1 MYKVYVMSYIME
13 TYEWDNTWI
22 ERTEKTSA
30 KRVLYI
36 GDSISCG
43 TRTQANKLAK
53 GEILFDGFGTSKSLD
68 NPFYFVSL
76 SAFTKQLPYR
86 NAIVFNNGLHGWHLS
101 EENYKKLYTDFL
113 EKLIKAFPNIPIYI
127 VLTTFV
133 INKDFHNDRVQQRN
147 KIAKEIAAKYRLKV
161 IDLYSVAEEN
171 KNLLSADEVHF
182 LDEGYVKLAEEV
194 IKVLG
199 EDL

>member
-1 MYKVYVMSYIME
+1 MSYILE

-22 ERTEKTSA
+22 EKTEKTDA

-43 TRTQANKLAK
+43 TRTQANKLAN

-68 NPFYFVSL
+68 NPFNFESL
-76 SAFTKQLPYR
+76 SIFTKQLPYR
-86 NAIVFNNGLHGWHLS
+86 NAVIFNNGLHGWHLS
-101 EENYKKLYTDFL
+101 EEAYEELYTLFL
-113 EKLIKAFPNIPIYI
+113 EKLIKEFPDTPIFI

-147 KIAKEIAAKYRLKV
+147 KIAKSIADKYNLKV

-171 KNLLSADEVHF
+171 KDLISLDEVHF
-182 LDEGYVKLAEEV
+182 LDEGYEKLAEEV

-199 EDL
+199 ENI

>member
-1 MYKVYVMSYIME
+1 MGYILE

-22 ERTEKTSA
+22 EKTEKTAA

-43 TRTQANKLAK
+43 TRTQANKLAN

-68 NPFYFVSL
+68 NPFYFESL
-76 SAFTKQLPYR
+76 SVFTKQLPCR
-86 NAIVFNNGLHGWHLS
+86 DAIIFNNGLHGWHLS
-101 EENYKKLYTDFL
+101 EEEYEKLYTEFL
-113 EKLIKAFPNIPIYI
+113 EKLIKEFPDTPIFI

-147 KIAKEIAAKYRLKV
+147 KIAKEIAAKYNLKV

-171 KNLLSADEVHF
+171 KNLISPDEVHF
-182 LDEGYVKLAEEV
+182 LDEGYEKLAEEV
-194 IKVLG
+194 IKELG
-199 EDL
+199 ENI